1 MTPIQRIYAGLGFN
15 EKSRQSE
22 FAELAGVSQATVS
35 RWLNGEDEPRLE
47 RIIRLRERAKKLGY
61 PWCDAWIFEAA
72 KRSGKGARA

>member
-35 RWLNGEDEPRLE
+35 RWLSGKDRPRME
-47 RIIRLRERAKKLGY
+47 TISRLRERAKKRGLR
-61 PWCDAWIFEAA
+61 WKDAWAFDALKHNGQGDSA
-72 KRSGKGARA
+72 